1 MAISRAVASS
11 ITQGLPKQKTM
22 LAGNSTILPGSYESI
37 QTYTVGAGGSSSVTF
52 SSIPATYSHL
62 QIRFF
67 AQTNRGTYG
76 SDDIYFRVG
85 NGSIDSGAN
94 YSWHDLYGNGAS
106 AASQSLTS
114 QTKIELDNASGT
126 GVASNFG
133 AGVLDILDYA
143 NTNKYKTTR
152 SLHGNDVNGT
162 ISGFGGRVAL
172 DSGSWRNT
180 AAITTIQFGPVTG
193 TSFNQYSSFALYGIK

>member
-1 MAISRAVASS
+1 MPILGIMASS
-11 ITQGLPKQKTM
+11 RPAFE
-22 LAGNSTILPGSYESI
+22 LAGSYDSLA
-37 QTYTVGAGGSSSVTF
+37 TVTLSAATASVTF
-52 SSIPATYSHL
+52 SGIPSGYKHL
-62 QIRFF
+62 QVRFF

-76 SDDIYFRVG
+76 SDDISVRVG
-85 NGSIDSGAN
+85 SGSIDSGSN
-94 YSWHDLYGNGAS
+94 YAWHDLYGNGAS
-106 AASQSLTS
+106 AAAQSLTS
-114 QTKIELDNASGT
+114 QTKIELNNASGT

-172 DSGSWRNT
+172 DSGLWMNT
-180 AAITTIQFGPVTG
+180 AAISTIQFGPITG
-193 TSFNQYSSFALYGIK
+193 TAFTQYSSFALYGIK